1 MSERDQK
8 STDGK
13 ILYCSFCGKS
23 QHEVRKLIAGP
34 SVYICDECVELCNDI
49 IREELEEHG
58 VRDHEKLP
66 KPREIHQ
73 FLDEFV
79 IGQEHA
85 KKVLSV
91 AVYNHYKRLE
101 PKRNGDDV
109 ELTKSNILLIGPT
122 GSGKTLLAET
132 LARMLN
138 VPFTIA
144 DATTL
149 TEAGY
154 VGEDVENI
162 IQKLLQKCDYDVDK
176 AQTGI
181 VYIDE
186 IDKVSRKAE
195 NPSIT
200 RDVSGEGVQQALLK
214 LIEGTIASV
223 PPQGGRKHPQQEF
236 LQVNTAQIL
245 FICGGAFAGL
255 EKIIQARS
263 TKAGIGFAAEVQSKD
278 TRKNIGELLIDVE
291 PEDLVKYGLIPEF
304 VGRLPV
310 VATLEELDEEALVR
324 ILIEPKNALIKQY
337 KALFTMEGAELEVRE
352 DALAA
357 IAKRAM
363 ARKTGAR
370 GLRTI
375 LESVLLN
382 SMYELPSLDDVSKVV
397 VDETVIEGEAEPYI
411 LYESHKQAA
420 AGGSD

>member
-1 MSERDQK
+1 MSDREHK
-8 STDGK
+8 TTDGK

-49 IREELEEHG
+49 IREELEDHG
-58 VRDHEKLP
+58 SRDREKLP
-66 KPREIHQ
+66 KPQEIHR